1 MSATFDVLICCLQV
15 TKADSLFLKLQTDP
29 AANLPFNLKLT
40 DSEKMARSQVK
51 LPYML
56 GKEEKAAQLDGPP
69 GRGMIFYQPD
79 DADDFD
85 EEDPDDDLDI

>member
-1 MSATFDVLICCLQV
+1 MNGFAAPLLNCLIPCL
-15 TKADSLFLKLQTDP
+15 LKGDP
-29 AANLPFNLKLT
+29 AANLPFNLRLT
-40 DSEKMARSQVK
+40 DSERVARSQVK

-56 GKEEKAAQLDGPP
+56 DHNQKAAQLDGPST
-69 GRGMIFYQPD
+69 GGQIIYRPD